1 MTNENKIV
9 TPFPEDNELLGTWV
23 FNDSIESLRS
33 ATFNIRFE
41 SKSTK
46 YNTIEW
52 QSFDMLYKI
61 DYSETIVCSRGVW
74 TDNAYKTIKI
84 TDIQNLTNKMEFWN
98 FLKQNATKQET
109 PPTQVSN
116 KAISLENLKTFKQE
130 CDKVYASKDEIIT
143 AKVDCSHQYEITG
156 NTGDEHGLA
165 IEDQQMLINK
175 IQGHSRRKSLNLMQ
189 DKNESVGSV
198 QFSISKSVL
207 TINGTT
213 NSDTTWFGI
222 PVDYLPTNF
231 VFSTFNTS
239 AVNDCDIL
247 FMRGGTPIDY
257 ISNLPKNSVKKLSNI
272 ESISIRLNGNG
283 KTFSNVKIPIMINE
297 GTTALPFQPYDNTLV
312 NSNNTLISTGR
323 NILNP
328 DDFGARCSTY
338 DKSTGVATL
347 VAGPE
352 MSGKVLVPGH
362 YFAPK
367 TQYSFIFRGKSSSS
381 IGQYSQIRIVYTDKT
396 YNEPLFNDGL
406 ATYVSSPGMTI
417 EKVVGTWADGTTTLY
432 LNECAIIKGADQEFE
447 PYKEDTITSIGSLG
461 EFDYILPQSNQ
472 RVIQTSQ
479 IITLNGSEEWNLNES
494 APNKQRFVTYPKIQT
509 IDTSSEINLVANNLT
524 PTTTAEIWINT
535 EKNNLIGAQNTRV
548 EIVKREFTT
557 AAQLKQWLAQNP
569 IQLVYKLN
577 TPTIEDYSMPSGM
590 AVYNGGMQIQQG
602 DLPYT
607 ITKQY
612 NLSQKSQILANIEID
627 REQAKM
633 IDETNQKF
641 NLIPK
646 FSHVDIT
653 LPETSMNGTLT
664 EEEFKILQANDLN
677 YIIFANEIYSLND
690 KTHTADTLTYS
701 HVGFENG
708 KHLLKTISI
717 TVSTRAWVLNTTEVS
732 SGGSGGSSGT
742 TGQEF
747 GYTLKCNSYYKS
759 ILAFG
764 GKLTHERN
772 GVVQDWYGW
781 HEVPVATDVIIENAL
796 MFIITG
802 NYSTSV
808 DEGFI
813 FNVNGVL
820 VNNDEI
826 DSLKPNVL
834 YFIKSNTTIW
844 TRD

>member
-1 MTNENKIV
+1 MAKYLDETGVGTLWNKIKS
-9 TPFPEDNELLGTWV
+9 V
-23 FNDSIESLRS
+23 FE
-33 ATFNIRFE
+33 
-41 SKSTK
+41 TK
-46 YNTIEW
+46 TE
-52 QSFDMLYKI
+52 
-61 DYSETIVCSRGVW
+61 
-74 TDNAYKTIKI
+74 A
-84 TDIQNLTNKMEFWN
+84 TNKLNIAKTYTDEQFKKIN
-98 FLKQNATKQET
+98 D
-109 PPTQVSN
+109 
-116 KAISLENLKTFKQE
+116 NL
-130 CDKVYASKDEIIT
+130 T

-165 IEDQQMLINK
+165 IEDQQMLITK

-479 IITLNGSEEWNLNES
+479 IITLNGSENWAKGQTINSEHWRFDFIHSFSNVYENLNE
-494 APNKQRFVTYPKIQT
+494 V
-509 IDTSSEINLVANNLT
+509 
-524 PTTTAEIWINT
+524 TTTSTWKDVTENQTWGGGVNNFGVSIND
-535 EKNNLIGAQNTRV
+535 
-548 EIVKREFTT
+548 KRIYLCNEDFTT
-557 AAQLKQWLAQNP
+557 VDQLKQWLAQNP

-627 REQAKM
+627 REQQKQL
-633 IDETNQKF
+633 DEKITKGD
-641 NLIPK
+641 LV
-646 FSHVDIT
+646 FS
-653 LPETSMNGTLT
+653 LSGSTLT
-664 EEEFKILQANDLN
+664 
-677 YIIFANEIYSLND
+677 
-690 KTHTADTLTYS
+690 
-701 HVGFENG
+701 
-708 KHLLKTISI
+708 I
-717 TVSTRAWVLNTTEVS
+717 TKR
-732 SGGSGGSSGT
+732 
-742 TGQEF
+742 
-747 GYTLKCNSYYKS
+747 Y
-759 ILAFG
+759 
-764 GKLTHERN
+764 
-772 GVVQDWYGW
+772 
-781 HEVPVATDVIIENAL
+781 
-796 MFIITG
+796 
-802 NYSTSV
+802 
-808 DEGFI
+808 
-813 FNVNGVL
+813 
-820 VNNDEI
+820 
-826 DSLKPNVL
+826 
-834 YFIKSNTTIW
+834 
-844 TRD
+844 